1 MLTRAEDLRTNELNG
16 RFPAPVES
24 PPSRRATTRS
34 ALLVFVVSLSSLLAI
49 ASPSAAQDD
58 PFAFDQVLPE
68 SFQYVDM
75 HESMPPS
82 FSFKRNE
89 SRAVQA
95 PTRYRTTSIL
105 KYSRALGDTGM
116 ILRIKLPLNRRKIIK
131 FELRF

>member
-1 MLTRAEDLRTNELNG
+1 MLTRAEDLRRHEPSG
-16 RFPAPVES
+16 RFLAPGES
-24 PPSRRATTRS
+24 PPSRQATTRA
-34 ALLVFVVSLSSLLAI
+34 ALLVFVVSLASLLAV
-49 ASPSAAQDD
+49 ASPSAAEDD
-58 PFAFDQVLPE
+58 PFAFDPVLPE

-89 SRAVQA
+89 SRAVEA
-95 PTRYRTTSIL
+95 PTRYRTTSLL

-116 ILRIKLPLNRRKIIK
+116 ILRIKLPLNPRKIIK